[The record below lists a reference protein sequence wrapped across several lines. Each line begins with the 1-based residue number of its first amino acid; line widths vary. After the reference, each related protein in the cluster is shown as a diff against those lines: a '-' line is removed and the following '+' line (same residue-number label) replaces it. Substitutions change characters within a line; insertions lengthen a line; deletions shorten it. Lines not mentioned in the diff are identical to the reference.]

1 MQQIFKIDTIC
12 QPRMLEVT
20 KMNGQT
26 GQMLCIGLVLTFAGQ
41 ALFAEMFGE
50 VAEEFAREQC
60 AEGTLIQAEI
70 EFKVRS
76 WQNANSGTSF
86 ATNLKIR
93 NFSILKKEEKG
104 F

>member
-60 AEGTLIQAEI
+60 DEGTLIQAEI

>member
-20 KMNGQT
+20 RMNGQT

-76 WQNANSGTSF
+76 WQNTAGTTSYG
-86 ATNLKIR
+86 TNAKIR
-93 NFSILKKEEKG
+93 TYSIIKKEERS